1 MRLTHSL
8 LAVGVAAGLSVTVAS
23 QAQAQALATGYAR
36 CPANRMC
43 VFAGRDGTGVIGI
56 YTTGDVNLGDNVGP
70 TGLNNNVESMINR
83 TSGTWCFYDGIN
95 YNGPFWAGG
104 PGGGA
109 NTIPAATNTI
119 SSLKPSHLC

>member
-56 YTTGDVNLGDNVGP
+56 YTTGDVNLGDNVGK
-70 TGLNNNVESMINR
+70 
-83 TSGTWCFYDGIN
+83 
-95 YNGPFWAGG
+95 GPRGQAVVDRCREVCEVNILGNWDDLLPDPDRAFRRFAF
-104 PGGGA
+104 
-109 NTIPAATNTI
+109 
-119 SSLKPSHLC
+119 